1 MKDLNLLNSR
11 LGYVFKNLDLVNL
24 ALTHRSYESP
34 HNERLEF
41 LGDSVLGLCIADILY
56 ERFPECMEGEL
67 TKMKAFL
74 VKGET
79 LCELADELKI
89 AEFIKLGVG
98 ELKTGG
104 RKRESILE
112 NTVEALLGAIFL
124 DVNLDLNIL
133 KNIIATWYEHRFDSL
148 STKTVSP
155 QDAKSKL
162 QEYLQKQGDP
172 LPSYEIVNISG
183 REHEQVFTVMCKIS
197 SKNFLLEKTEITGV
211 GSTRKSAEQSAAF
224 AMLELLGA

>member
-1 MKDLNLLNSR
+1 MKNLNLLNSR
-11 LGYVFKNLDLVNL
+11 LKYEFKNLDLLEL
-24 ALTHRSYESP
+24 AFTHRSYESP

-56 ERFPECMEGEL
+56 ERFPECTEGEL

-79 LCELADELKI
+79 LCRLSEELKLG
-89 AEFIKLGVG
+89 EFIKLGVG

-112 NTVEALLGAIFL
+112 NTIEAVLGAIFL
-124 DVNLDLNIL
+124 DADLNLNIL
-133 KNIIATWYEHRFDSL
+133 KKIIEAWYEDRFDSL

-162 QEYLQKQGDP
+162 QEYLQKLGEP
-172 LPSYEIVNISG
+172 LPIYEILNING
-183 REHEQVFTVMCKIS
+183 REHEQVFTVICKIGI
-197 SKNFLLEKTEITGV
+197 KNIEITGI
-211 GSTRKSAEQSAAF
+211 GSTRKSAEQAA
-224 AMLELLGA
+224 ASEMLQNLGA